1 MRKLATITLAAMVAL
16 TGAASTASAA
26 LSSGDAPVIRQA
38 KETQVA
44 ARGGGRNE
52 RSGNRES
59 RRGDRKG
66 KPIWRIKDRKHR
78 ERPFFLFRGRGDCE
92 YVRAVQPDGS
102 LGKTIRVC
110 N

>member
-44 ARGGGRNE
+44 ARGGGPPAVRWRRNIPIM
-52 RSGNRES
+52 
-59 RRGDRKG
+59 RRKWKG
-66 KPIWRIKDRKHR
+66 
-78 ERPFFLFRGRGDCE
+78 
-92 YVRAVQPDGS
+92 
-102 LGKTIRVC
+102 
-110 N
+110 